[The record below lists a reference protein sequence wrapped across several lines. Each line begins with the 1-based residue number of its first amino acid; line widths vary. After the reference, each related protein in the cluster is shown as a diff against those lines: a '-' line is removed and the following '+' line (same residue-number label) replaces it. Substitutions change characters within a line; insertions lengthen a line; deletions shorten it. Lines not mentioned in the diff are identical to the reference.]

1 MLDAVPRDAQEAS
14 DRMRTIL
21 FIDYDFQAVEG
32 RAGRTLDLLRG
43 LPRDEF
49 RPLIVAGPG
58 ADADDL
64 SAMPAPPEVWRIPS
78 AESWTRDAAMA
89 VDHLAAEAAAIVS
102 IVSQAENA
110 VVAAELAARW
120 NLPWVADLPDPARLS
135 DEPNDAAANSQSVRS
150 LLGSAH
156 ALTVRTPAA
165 VRALRDTLPE
175 LGRKHVECLAD
186 GDVTAAFAE
195 AAVLE
200 DVLDRIVSR
209 RFRSGQPRRHLRVV
223 SHAV

>member
-1 MLDAVPRDAQEAS
+1 
-14 DRMRTIL
+14 MRTIL

-32 RAGRTLDLLRG
+32 RAGRTLELLRG

-78 AESWTRDAAMA
+78 AESWTRDAALA

-102 IVSQAENA
+102 IVSQPENA
-110 VVAAELAARW
+110 VVAAEVAARW
-120 NLPWVADLPDPARLS
+120 NLPWVADLPDPACLS
-135 DEPNDAAANSQSVRS
+135 DEPNGAATGVDGLSVRS

-165 VRALRDTLPE
+165 VRALRETLPE
-175 LGRKHVECLAD
+175 LGLKHVECLAD

-209 RFRSGQPRRHLRVV
+209 RFRSDQPRRHLRVV

>member
-1 MLDAVPRDAQEAS
+1 M
-14 DRMRTIL
+14 
-21 FIDYDFQAVEG
+21 
-32 RAGRTLDLLRG
+32 
-43 LPRDEF
+43 
-49 RPLIVAGPG
+49 
-58 ADADDL
+58 
-64 SAMPAPPEVWRIPS
+64 
-78 AESWTRDAAMA
+78 
-89 VDHLAAEAAAIVS
+89 DHLAAEAAAIVS

-135 DEPNDAAANSQSVRS
+135 GEPHEAAADGPSVRS

-165 VRALRDTLPE
+165 VRALRDALPE
-175 LGRKHVECLAD
+175 LGLKHVECLAD
-186 GDVTAAFAE
+186 GVTAAFAE

-209 RFRSGQPRRHLRVV
+209 RFRSGQPHRHLRVV